1 MGMDGV
7 SVIRGIDVGGNGS
20 NVLARATVERGVITL
35 CGIEVCRRKAH
46 RAKAHKTQ
54 IRKIESEETL
64 V

>member
-54 IRKIESEETL
+54 IVEK
-64 V
+64 